1 MFAIDNPMS
10 FSKGRHVE
18 SRAYVVE
25 RMMDQEMAD

>member
-1 MFAIDNPMS
+1 MFAMDNPMS
-10 FSKGRHVE
+10 LSRGLHVE